1 MLIVLSKTKNVSF
14 LKRLIKLYK
23 KKMLVK
29 KNNLTKVSVSIGE
42 GVSCCDPS
50 VDSVSV
56 SLAALAKQ
64 TGRFQ
69 SFVVGA
75 HLD

>member
-1 MLIVLSKTKNVSF
+1 LLIVLSKTKNEAF
-14 LKRLIKLYK
+14 LNRLIKLHK

-29 KNNLTKVSVSIGE
+29 KNNFTEVSVSVGE
-42 GVSCCDPS
+42 GISCCDPS

-75 HLD
+75 DLD

>member
-1 MLIVLSKTKNVSF
+1 LLIVLSKTKNVSF
-14 LKRLIKLYK
+14 LKRLIKLHK
-23 KKMLVK
+23 KKMLV

-42 GVSCCDPS
+42 GISCCDPS

-75 HLD
+75 DLD